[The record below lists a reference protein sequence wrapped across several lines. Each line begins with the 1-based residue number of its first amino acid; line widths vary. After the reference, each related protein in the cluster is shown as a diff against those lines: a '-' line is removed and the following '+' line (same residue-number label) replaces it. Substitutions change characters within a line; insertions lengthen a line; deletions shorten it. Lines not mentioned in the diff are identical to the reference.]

1 MAKMLKSLTL
11 ALMIGLP
18 GLAFGQSFD
27 MDNMTPEERT
37 AFRAEIR
44 AYLLENPEVIVEAI
58 EILEARRNDASAEA
72 DRELVAQYSDALF
85 NDGFSFVAGNPD
97 GDVTIVEFL
106 DYRCGYCKRAHPVIE
121 EILERDPNLKL
132 VVKEFPILGPN
143 SVHAGKM
150 ALAALDVDRNLYK
163 DLNDILMTFQ
173 GDLTEAAAYQLA
185 GEVGYDIAALKER
198 AESVEI
204 DDRMSQNYQ
213 LAQALGVQGT
223 PAFVVG
229 QQIIRG
235 FLPVDE
241 MMAAIEEA
249 RSTVN

>member
-1 MAKMLKSLTL
+1 MAKLLKSLTL
-11 ALMIGLP
+11 ALMIGAP

-27 MDNMTPEERT
+27 VNNMTPEQRE
-37 AFRAEIR
+37 AFGAEIR

-58 EILEARRNDASAEA
+58 EILEQRRNNASAEA
-72 DRELVAQYSDALF
+72 DRQLVAQNSEALF

-97 GDVTIVEFL
+97 GDVTVVEFL
-106 DYRCGYCKRAHPVIE
+106 DYRCGFCKRAHPVIE
-121 EILERDPNLKL
+121 ELLERDPNVKL

-150 ALAALDVDRNLYK
+150 ALAALDVDPSRYK
-163 DLNDILMTFQ
+163 ELNDILMTYQ
-173 GDLTEAAAYQLA
+173 GDLTENVAYQLA

-235 FLPVDE
+235 FLPVEE
-241 MMAAIEEA
+241 MMAVIEEA
-249 RSTVN
+249 RQAVN